1 MKVFISQSPER
12 KTVEDLRR
20 EEQRI
25 VAKLKERYGDD
36 IEVVNAL
43 DKWNTPVGEGPLCI
57 LAKAIELLSA
67 ADVAVFVPG
76 GSKQNYIEEVT
87 AQTYG
92 VSIVDYTDLFYDEL
106 PRYVVDN
113 CNAWHEV
120 RPLSDADIK
129 SLKLHRTSKKHPVI
143 AVSTGNLAVYYGQY
157 IYWENLRPGVNFASM
172 ELCRRRGQ

>member
-1 MKVFISQSPER
+1 MKVFIGRPAEG
-12 KTVEDLRR
+12 KTLDDLRR
-20 EEQRI
+20 EDQRI
-25 VAKLKERYGDD
+25 VAKLKERYGGD

-43 DKWNTPVGEGPLCI
+43 TKWNFCMDVAPLSI
-57 LAKAIELLSA
+57 LAKSIEWLSA

-76 GSKQNYIEEVT
+76 GSKQNYIEKVT

-92 VSIVDYTDLFYDEL
+92 VAIVNYTDLFYDEL

-113 CNAWHEV
+113 CNAWHEM

-143 AVSTGNLAVYYGQY
+143 AVSTGNLAAYYGQY

-172 ELCRRRGQ
+172 ELCRG

>member
-12 KTVEDLRR
+12 KTAENLRR

-43 DKWNTPVGEGPLCI
+43 DKGNTPVGEGPLCI

-76 GSKQNYIEEVT
+76 GSKQSYIEEVT

-106 PRYVVDN
+106 PRYVVDK
-113 CNAWHEV
+113 CNIQHKAQ
-120 RPLSDADIK
+120 PLSDADIET
-129 SLKLHRTSKKHPVI
+129 LKLHNPSKKHPVMN
-143 AVSTGNLAVYYGQY
+143 VGTGNLMVYCGNF
-157 IYWENLRPGVNFASM
+157 IYWENLRPGVNFAGM
-172 ELCRRRGQ
+172 NLCRR

>member
-12 KTVEDLRR
+12 KTAEDLRR

-43 DKWNTPVGEGPLCI
+43 DKGNTLVGEGPLCI

-106 PRYVVDN
+106 PRYVVDK
-113 CNAWHEV
+113 CNIQHKAQ
-120 RPLSDADIK
+120 PLSDADIET
-129 SLKLHRTSKKHPVI
+129 LKLHNPSKKHPVMN
-143 AVSTGNLAVYYGQY
+143 VGTGNLMVYYGQY
-157 IYWENLRPGVNFASM
+157 IYWENLRPGINFAGM
-172 ELCRRRGQ
+172 NLCRR

>member
-1 MKVFISQSPER
+1 MKVFIGHSAEGKSTDALR
-12 KTVEDLRR
+12 K

-25 VAKLKERYGDD
+25 VAKLKERYGCGV
-36 IEVVNAL
+36 EVVNAL
-43 DKWNTPVGEGPLCI
+43 TKWNFHMDATPLSI
-57 LAKAIELLSA
+57 LAKSIEWLSA

-76 GSKQNYIEEVT
+76 GSKRNYIEKVT

-92 VSIVDYTDLFYDEL
+92 VAIVDYTDLFYDEL

-143 AVSTGNLAVYYGQY
+143 AVSTGNLAVYSGQY
-157 IYWENLRPGVNFASM
+157 VYWENLRPGVNFASM
-172 ELCRRRGQ
+172 ELCRG

>member
-1 MKVFISQSPER
+1 MKVFISNSAEGKSTDVLR
-12 KTVEDLRR
+12 K

-25 VAKLKERYGDD
+25 VAKLKERYGGD

-43 DKWNTPVGEGPLCI
+43 NKRNFRMEASPLSI
-57 LAKAIELLSA
+57 LAKSIEWLST

-76 GSKQNYIEEVT
+76 GSKQNYIEEVI

-106 PRYVVDN
+106 PRYIVDN
-113 CNAWHEV
+113 CNFQHEA

-129 SLKLHRTSKKHPVI
+129 SFKLHRTSKKHPVMD
-143 AVSTGNLAVYYGQY
+143 VGTGNLAIYYGNF
-157 IYWENLRPGVNFASM
+157 IYWENLRPGINFASM
-172 ELCRRRGQ
+172 ELCRR

>member
-12 KTVEDLRR
+12 KTTDDLAR

-36 IEVVNAL
+36 VDVINAL
-43 DKWNTPVGEGPLCI
+43 DEGNTPVGESPLCN

-67 ADVAVFVPG
+67 ADVAVFVPV
-76 GSKQNYIEEVT
+76 GSKQNYIEKVT

-92 VSIVDYTDLFYDEL
+92 VSIVDYTDLFYDEF

-113 CNAWHEV
+113 CDIQHEAK
-120 RPLSDADIK
+120 PLSDADIE
-129 SLKLHRTSKKHPVI
+129 SLKLHNPSKKHPVMN
-143 AVSTGNLAVYYGQY
+143 VGTGNLMVYYGNF
-157 IYWENLRPGVNFASM
+157 IYWENLRPGINFAGVA
-172 ELCRRRGQ
+172 LCRR